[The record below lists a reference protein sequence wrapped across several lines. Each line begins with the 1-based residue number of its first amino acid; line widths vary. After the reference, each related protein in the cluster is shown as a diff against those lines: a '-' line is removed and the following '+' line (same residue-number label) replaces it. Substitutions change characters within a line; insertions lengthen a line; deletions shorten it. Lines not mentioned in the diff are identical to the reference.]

1 LDFLTLELE
10 EEGSKCVH
18 DRLENCR
25 IKSYGRKGLQKG
37 WKRNGGGWG
46 EGGGGLQCA
55 CSVEIYSKNEEAKKA
70 HEKGKGKK

>member
-18 DRLENCR
+18 DRLENGR
-25 IKSYGRKGLQKG
+25 IKSHGRKGLQKG

-46 EGGGGLQCA
+46 EGGFNVHA
-55 CSVEIYSKNEEAKKA
+55 P
-70 HEKGKGKK
+70 